1 MPDNPLSKIK
11 HVIVLM
17 LENRSFDNLF
27 GYLYDSQNEAPF
39 DKPQRNQ
46 SFEGVSGK
54 DLTNPIPAAFGGGV
68 ARVGEC
74 TDFTAPQPNPNEKY
88 ADIYGQTFNVNP
100 PPEVIPNPAEP
111 PNMQGFVANYASV
124 IEAYNKKHSSSPT
137 PAQPG
142 DLMRCF
148 RPKSL
153 PVISGL
159 ANAYAVCDHWFSSVP
174 TETFPNRSFV
184 FAGTSNGYVDNEWK
198 TGKLPWDIHVLINK
212 RETIF
217 NLLEDAG
224 VPWRIYH
231 GGSLLTSFAFLLHE
245 QLHQFA
251 THNPARRRFFEMDQ
265 FWKDIESADALPSY
279 SFIEPRYFSSPLFG
293 PQNDF
298 HPDYLPIHPEGLS
311 NVEQGE
317 LLIYQVYEA
326 IRKSPAWDSTL
337 FVITF
342 DEHGGCYDHVPPP
355 AAVSPDDVVIAPS
368 EPGGSG
374 FLFNRLGVRVPAV
387 LISPYIEQGTVCH
400 TTFDHTSII
409 KTVINCFG
417 LKDAQGNPA
426 TMLER
431 EKAATDLSEVLT
443 LTEPRTDTPEITPL
457 LQPHKESLL
466 EKSLDV
472 IRHDILG
479 LAAHRVANFF
489 GEHLDY
495 SKIETTHHLAA
506 LLEKKSVEILA
517 KTDRS

>member
-1 MPDNPLSKIK
+1 MIDNPLSKIK
-11 HVIVLM
+11 HVVVLM

-27 GYLYDSQNEAPF
+27 GYLYDRSNEPPF
-39 DKPQRNQ
+39 NQPPRGQ

-54 DLTNPIPAAFGGGV
+54 DLSNPIPAEFGGGV
-68 ARVGEC
+68 ARVSEC
-74 TDFTAPQPNPNEKY
+74 TDFTAPQPNPNEAY
-88 ADIYGQTFNVNP
+88 ADIYAQTFNVNP

-124 IEAYNKKHSSSPT
+124 IAAYNKKHPDSPT
-137 PAQPG
+137 PTQPG

-153 PVISGL
+153 PVICGL

-184 FAGTSNGYVDNEWK
+184 FSGTSNGYVYNNWK
-198 TGKLPWDIHVLINK
+198 TGNHPWDLHILINK

-217 NLLEDAG
+217 NLLEDAQ

-251 THNPARRRFFEMDQ
+251 THDPAKRRFFEMDQ
-265 FWKDIESADALPSY
+265 FWKDAASAGNLPSY
-279 SFIEPRYFSSPLFG
+279 SFIEPRYFSSPMFG

-298 HPDYLPIHPEGLS
+298 HPDYLPVHPEGVS

-317 LLIYQVYEA
+317 LLVFQIYEA
-326 IRKSPAWDSTL
+326 LRNSPAWESTL
-337 FVITF
+337 LVITF

-355 AAVSPDDVVIAPS
+355 AAVSPDDVVVAPS

-387 LISPYIEQGTVCH
+387 LISPYIEAGTICH

-409 KTVINCFG
+409 KTIINCFG
-417 LKDAQGNPA
+417 LKDAEGNPA

-431 EKAATDLSEVLT
+431 EKAAHDLSEVLT
-443 LTEPRTDTPEITPL
+443 LAEARTDRPEISPL
-457 LQPHKESLL
+457 LKQQEESFL

-472 IRHDILG
+472 VRHDILG
-479 LAAHRVANFF
+479 LATHRVANWF
-489 GEHLDY
+489 GEHLDF
-495 SKIETTHHLAA
+495 SAIQTTQHIAD
-506 LLEKKSVEILA
+506 LLEKKSAEILA
-517 KTDRS
+517 KVRHH

>member
-1 MPDNPLSKIK
+1 
-11 HVIVLM
+11 M
-17 LENRSFDNLF
+17 LENRSFDNLL
-27 GYLYDSQNEAPF
+27 GWLYDSQNEAPY
-39 DKPQRNQ
+39 DKTPRDQF
-46 SFEGVSGK
+46 FEGVSGK
-54 DLTNPIPAAFGGGV
+54 QLTNPIPAAFGGGV
-68 ARVGEC
+68 ASVREC
-74 TDFTAPQPNPNEKY
+74 TDFTAPQPNPNEAY
-88 ADIYGQTFNVNP
+88 ADILRQMYGDDAPQDGNLAQTP
-100 PPEVIPNPAEP
+100 D
-111 PNMQGFVANYASV
+111 MQGFVANYASV
-124 IEAYNKKHSSSPT
+124 IEAYNQKHRSPT
-137 PAQPG
+137 PTQPG

-174 TETFPNRSFV
+174 TETFPNRSFA

-198 TGKLPWDIHVLINK
+198 TKGLPLDIHVLINK

-251 THNPARRRFFEMDQ
+251 SLEPSKRRFFEMDQ
-265 FWKDIESADALPSY
+265 FWKDAESTDGLPSY
-279 SFIEPRYFSSPLFG
+279 TFIEPRYFSSHLFG

-317 LLIYQVYEA
+317 LLIYQIYEA
-326 IRKSPAWDSTL
+326 LRKSPSWDSTL

-355 AAVSPDDVVIAPS
+355 AAVSPDGVVIPAS

-374 FLFNRLGVRVPAV
+374 FQFNRLGVRVPAV
-387 LISPYIEQGTVCH
+387 LISPYIEQGTICH
-400 TTFDHTSII
+400 TVFDHTSII

-431 EKAATDLSEVLT
+431 EKAASDLSEVLT
-443 LTEPRTDTPEITPL
+443 LGKARTDAPDIQPL
-457 LQPHKESLL
+457 LKPHKASLL
-466 EKSLDV
+466 EKSFEFV
-472 IRHDILG
+472 RHDILA
-479 LAAHRVANFF
+479 LAAHRVADWC

-495 SKIETTHHLAA
+495 SKIETTHHVAA
-506 LLEKKSVEILA
+506 LLEKKSVEVLA
-517 KTDRS
+517 KISQR

>member
-1 MPDNPLSKIK
+1 MSENSLNKIK
-11 HVIVLM
+11 HIVVLM

-27 GYLYDSQNEAPF
+27 GYLYDRENDPPF
-39 DKPQRNQ
+39 DTPPRGQ

-54 DLTNPIPAAFGGGV
+54 DLTNPIPADFGGGFAHV
-68 ARVGEC
+68 SEC
-74 TDFTAPQPNPNEKY
+74 TDFTAPQPNPNEAY
-88 ADIYGQTFNVNP
+88 ADIYGQTYDVNP
-100 PPEVIPNPAEP
+100 PPAIIPNPTEP
-111 PNMQGFVANYASV
+111 PNMQGFVSNYAGV
-124 IEAYNKKHSSSPT
+124 IAAYNKKHSDSPT
-137 PAQPG
+137 SAQPG

-184 FAGTSNGYVDNEWK
+184 FSGTSNGYVYNEWK
-198 TGKLPWDIHVLINK
+198 VGSYPWDIRVLINK
-212 RETIF
+212 SETIY
-217 NLLEDAG
+217 NLLEAAG
-224 VPWRIYH
+224 VSWRIYH
-231 GGSLLTSFAFLLHE
+231 GGSLLSSFAFLLHE

-251 THNPARRRFFEMDQ
+251 TLNPARRRFYEMDQ
-265 FWKDIESADALPSY
+265 FWKDAAGAESLPSV
-279 SFIEPRYFSSPLFG
+279 SFIEPRYFSSHIFG

-298 HPDYLPIHPEGLS
+298 HPDYLPVHPLGLS

-317 LLIYQVYEA
+317 LLISQVYEA
-326 IRKSPAWDSTL
+326 LRNSPAWDSTL

-355 AAVSPDDVVIAPS
+355 AAAPPDNVVVPPS

-387 LISPYIEQGTVCH
+387 LISPYIEAGTICH

-409 KTVINCFG
+409 KTIINCFG
-417 LKDAQGNPA
+417 LKDAEGNPA

-431 EKAATDLSEVLT
+431 EKAAQDVSEVLT
-443 LTEPRTDTPEITPL
+443 LAEARKDTPEIRPL
-457 LQPHKESLL
+457 LQPQKESFL
-466 EKSLDV
+466 EKSLHV

-479 LAAHRVANFF
+479 LATHHVADWL

-495 SKIETTHHLAA
+495 STIQTTKHVAD
-506 LLEKKSVEILA
+506 LLEEKSIEILH
-517 KTDRS
+517 KIRSA

>member
-1 MPDNPLSKIK
+1 MPDNSLSKIK
-11 HVIVLM
+11 HVVVLM

-39 DKPQRNQ
+39 NHPPRGQ

-54 DLTNPIPAAFGGGV
+54 DLTNPIPAEFGGGV

-74 TDFTAPQPNPNEKY
+74 TDFTAPQPNPYEAY
-88 ADIYGQTFNVNP
+88 ADVFRQMFNSDP
-100 PPEVIPNPAEP
+100 PQDGSSPSTEAPG
-111 PNMQGFVANYASV
+111 MQGFVTNYANA
-124 IEAYNKKHSSSPT
+124 IAAYNQKHHSSPSAT
-137 PAQPG
+137 QPG

-159 ANAYAVCDHWFSSVP
+159 ANAYAVCDHWYSSVP

-184 FAGTSNGYVDNEWK
+184 FSGTSNGYVYNEWK
-198 TGKLPWDIHVLINK
+198 TGKLPWDLHVLINK
-212 RETIF
+212 RPTIF

-251 THNPARRRFFEMDQ
+251 THDEAKRRFYEMDQ
-265 FWKDIESADALPSY
+265 FWKDVESTDGLPSY
-279 SFIEPRYFSSPLFG
+279 SFIEPRYFSSHLFG
-293 PQNDF
+293 PQNDM

-317 LLIYQVYEA
+317 LLIYQIYEA
-326 IRKSPAWDSTL
+326 LRKSPSWENTL

-342 DEHGGCYDHVPPP
+342 DEHGGCYDHVSPP
-355 AAVSPDDVVIAPS
+355 ATVSPDGVVIPQ
-368 EPGGSG
+368 EQPGGSG
-374 FLFNRLGVRVPAV
+374 FQFNRLGVRVPAV
-387 LISPYIEQGTVCH
+387 LISPYIEQGTICH
-400 TTFDHTSII
+400 TVFDHTSII
-409 KTVINCFG
+409 KTIINCFG
-417 LKDAQGNPA
+417 LKDAEGNPA

-431 EKAATDLSEVLT
+431 EKAASDFSEVLT
-443 LTEPRTDTPEITPL
+443 LTEARTDMPDIQPL
-457 LQPHKESLL
+457 LQPHKTSLL
-466 EKSLDV
+466 EKPLEI

-479 LAAHRVANFF
+479 LAAHRVANWF

-495 SKIETTHHLAA
+495 TKIETTSHVAA

-517 KTDRS
+517 KIHQR